1 MSKKERIIELKI
13 EDDDLISGVDQ
24 ISLVD
29 EPAIEYDWIAFKK
42 EDENFCIPEGD
53 ADKYL
58 EHMTSIG
65 ESVDSL
71 LEDGWVEVES
81 TSMSKSDFAAI
92 SSSPN
97 KESVF
102 DTDTTRVRFR
112 YGLNPIFKGQP
123 QTIPTSRRFCRE
135 MVASNRVYRY
145 EDIETADNGMNSSAL
160 LWRGS
165 YNCRHNWFKV
175 VYKQDS
181 RIVNKA
187 SVNKGKI
194 DGGQDY
200 GDLPPFGQPSTQVT
214 MSKEKFTLPFFEN
227 EQDAIDY
234 SKMLECE
241 TGAHPH
247 EVGGV
252 TLWMPCVSHPE
263 GMEEECGCKKEMDID
278 VSGLPPY
285 VDEVPEC
292 EDPKN
297 CPKKRDNFETYND
310 YPKAA
315 SNNAQIAL
323 DYAEKNGWGSCG
335 TPVGKRRASQ
345 LAKGENISE
354 ETIARM
360 AAFERHRQHS
370 DRKLGDGCGRLMWL
384 AWGGDEGIEWASRKL
399 DSIREDMIEP
409 NPCQPGYEAIGTK
422 RKDGRTVPN
431 CVPVQNSKSVFSF
444 NADDEQMVVV
454 GPAMIPNKKIIRR
467 DEYGNEYYVYF
478 SEETIKQ
485 ISEKFMKRGYTKDSQ
500 HDIMHNGPGE
510 QDVYVAESWLIED
523 PENDK
528 SRMYGFDDLPKGTWM
543 TKMKVNN
550 KDVWEKVKSGELR
563 GFSVSGYFEEYE
575 VEKINEELFLKEL
588 ARLLSK

>member
-1 MSKKERIIELKI
+1 MEGKERIIELKI

-53 ADKYL
+53 EDKYL
-58 EHMTSIG
+58 EHMSSIG
-65 ESVDSL
+65 ENVDTL

-81 TSMSKSDFAAI
+81 TQMSKGDFAAL

-97 KESVF
+97 DPSVF
-102 DTDTTRVRFR
+102 DTETTRVRFR

-315 SNNAQIAL
+315 SENAQIAL

-345 LAKGENISE
+345 LSKGENISE

-431 CVPVQNSKSVFSF
+431 CVPVQNSKSIFTFSEE
-444 NADDEQMVVV
+444 DEQMVVV

-467 DEYGNEYYVYF
+467 DEYGNEYFVYF